1 MTGLAA
7 PLVGFS
13 LLAAGH
19 GEVKVYDGTAGT
31 PVRIGVGARDGF
43 AVLEFHDDGPGMT
56 ADQAERAF
64 DRFYR
69 ADKARAR
76 AQVGGGAGLGLLIA
90 DSLVR
95 AHGGRI
101 EIHTS
106 AGAGARGQVRM
117 IG

>member
-19 GEVKVYDGTAGT
+19 GEVKVYDDPAGT
-31 PVRIGVGARDGF
+31 PVRIGIGARDGF
-43 AVLEFHDDGPGMT
+43 AVLEFHDEGPGMT

-69 ADKARAR
+69 ENKSRAR
-76 AQVGGGAGLGLLIA
+76 AHVGGGAGLGLAIA

-101 EIHTS
+101 EV
-106 AGAGARGQVRM
+106 RGPAPTTGQPPSR
-117 IG
+117 